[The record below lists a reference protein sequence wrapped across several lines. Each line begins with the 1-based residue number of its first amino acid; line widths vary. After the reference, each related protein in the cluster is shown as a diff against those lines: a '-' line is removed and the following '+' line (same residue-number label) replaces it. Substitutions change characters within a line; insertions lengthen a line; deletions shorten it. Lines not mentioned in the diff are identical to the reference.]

1 MTALDPAR
9 EAGFAAAPG
18 GAAALHGTLLV
29 AAGLI
34 VLAVAVFWPSMLA
47 LAELWSHPD
56 RRTYQHGYLIA
67 VLASWLVYRER
78 GRIAAAAGAAAPRFL
93 AAAAVGSVAWAV
105 AWNAG
110 LQVVHFLIWPAVLW
124 SALAAALGPQA
135 GRVLLLPVAFIY
147 FAMPVWDV
155 LTPVLQLATVHAN
168 QVLAALVNMPVII
181 EDTYVH
187 IPQGSFEIAGG
198 CSGLNYL
205 IVGLAIA
212 TLLGEVNRDT
222 LRRRLLLIALGGAM
236 AIVSNWLRVF
246 IIIYAG
252 HVSDMTH
259 YLVRVDH
266 YNFGWVLYAFVLA
279 GFFLIARRLPD
290 SGEPQEEP
298 AGNPGGRAGVVAVGA
313 AAVAMALGPLLSQA
327 SMLLARDA
335 EARAAIGVQALD
347 FDPDDE
353 WLAMPAIGDW
363 VPVFPGADAESLVE
377 FTRGE
382 ERVTAYTATYLSQA
396 QGRELVGHESRVQ
409 GAGQGRLLPAQRRGI
424 EGDLPSRVLEAEW
437 RGAGGGRALIW
448 WIYQVDGRPFASPLA
463 AQLWYGV
470 FALWGTAP
478 VSSVIAL
485 HTSCAGDCDLARTTL
500 ERFAVA
506 ALPRLLAAAGY
517 AGG

>member
-1 MTALDPAR
+1 MTALDTPRAT
-9 EAGFAAAPG
+9 GFRAAAQG
-18 GAAALHGTLLV
+18 KTVAIHGTLLV
-29 AAGLI
+29 VAGLI
-34 VLAVAVFWPSMLA
+34 VLAAAVFWPSIVA
-47 LAELWSHPD
+47 LAELWSHPE

-67 VLASWLVYRER
+67 LLASWLVYRKR
-78 GRIAAAAGAAAPRFL
+78 GRIAAAVGTPAPRFL
-93 AAAAVGSVAWAV
+93 AAVAIGSVAWAV

-124 SALAAALGPQA
+124 AALAAALGWQA

-147 FAMPVWDV
+147 FAMPVWDA
-155 LTPVLQLATVHAN
+155 LTPFLQLATVRAN
-168 QVLAALVNMPVII
+168 QVLAALANMPVII

-187 IPQGSFEIAGG
+187 IPEGSFEISGG

-236 AIVSNWLRVF
+236 AIASNWLRVF

-252 HVSDMTH
+252 HASDMTH

-279 GFFLIARRLPD
+279 GFFLIARQLPD
-290 SGEPQEEP
+290 SGEPAVEP
-298 AGNPGGRAGVVAVGA
+298 AASPGGSAGAVTLGA
-313 AAVAMALGPLLSQA
+313 AVAAMALGPLLSQA
-327 SMLLARDA
+327 SPLPAF
-335 EARAAIGVQALD
+335 RATASAAVGAQALD
-347 FDPDDE
+347 FDPDDD
-353 WLAMPAIGDW
+353 WVAMPAGGDW
-363 VPVFPGADAESLVE
+363 VPVFPGADAESLAE

-382 ERVTAYTATYLSQA
+382 ERVTAYSATYLSQA

-409 GAGQGRLLPAQRRGI
+409 GAGNGRLQQARRVVIG
-424 EGDLPSRVLEAEW
+424 GDVPLRVLEAEW
-437 RGAGGGRALIW
+437 RDAEGGRALIW
-448 WIYQVDGRPFASPLA
+448 WVYQVDGRPFTRPLA

-470 FALWGTAP
+470 TALGASP
-478 VSSVIAL
+478 VSSVVAL
-485 HTSCAGDCDLARTTL
+485 RTPCVGDCERARKSL
-500 ERFAVA
+500 ERFAFA
-506 ALPRLLAAAGY
+506 ALPRLLAAAGF